1 MFAKDHL
8 KPMQLFDEDSSF
20 YKWYASLWDVWATEF
35 HPEPESKELQI
46 FLDVIDDN
54 WTETLFKK
62 GFSPE
67 DSAQKIKRG
76 VALFFITSN
85 LY

>member
-1 MFAKDHL
+1 ME
-8 KPMQLFDEDSSF
+8 LFDENSFF
-20 YKWYASLWDVWATEF
+20 YKWYSELWDIWVTKF

-54 WTETLFKK
+54 WTEKLFNK
-62 GFSPE
+62 GVSPE

-76 VALFFITSN
+76 VNLFFRTSN
-85 LY
+85 IY

>member
-8 KPMQLFDEDSSF
+8 KPIQLFDEDSSF

-76 VALFFITSN
+76 VTLFFRTSN

>member
-8 KPMQLFDEDSSF
+8 KPMQLFDEDSLF

-67 DSAQKIKRG
+67 DSAEKINRG
-76 VALFFITSN
+76 VKLFFKTSN

>member
-62 GFSPE
+62 GFSP
-67 DSAQKIKRG
+67 DYSAQKIKRG
-76 VALFFITSN
+76 VSLFFRASN
-85 LY
+85 LC

>member
-20 YKWYASLWDVWATEF
+20 YKWYASLWDVWTTEF

-76 VALFFITSN
+76 VSLFFRASN
-85 LY
+85 LC

>member
-8 KPMQLFDEDSSF
+8 KPMELFDENSFF
-20 YKWYASLWDVWATEF
+20 YKWYSELWDIWVTKF

-54 WTETLFKK
+54 WTEKLFNK
-62 GFSPE
+62 GVSPE

-76 VALFFITSN
+76 VSLFFRASN
-85 LY
+85 FC